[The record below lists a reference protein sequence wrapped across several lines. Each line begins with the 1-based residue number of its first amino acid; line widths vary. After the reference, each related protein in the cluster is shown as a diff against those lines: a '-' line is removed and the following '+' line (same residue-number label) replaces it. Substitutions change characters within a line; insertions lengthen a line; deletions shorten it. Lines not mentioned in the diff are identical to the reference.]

1 MLHMLHGVIR
11 AMQQSISLSGMFTLC
26 IQEFCC
32 DLFVF
37 VYRLVLAE
45 HTCAV
50 AQGLSGKY
58 VFFSPQCCF
67 AIAACVQF
75 RCQHVHQRV
84 ACSQKRS
91 DGALFVLF

>member
-1 MLHMLHGVIR
+1 MVFTMLHMLHGVIR

-58 VFFSPQCCF
+58 VFRRNVVLQL
-67 AIAACVQF
+67 
-75 RCQHVHQRV
+75 QHV
-84 ACSQKRS
+84 CSS
-91 DGALFVLF
+91 DASMSTRE